1 MSYLIQ
7 NEVIKDLAAL
17 ENSNTYNKEEKLL
30 YTVKETAYI
39 LGCNVH
45 LVYNLVNKG
54 LLPALKLGS
63 LKIRKASIEKFLDK
77 YDGMDLTNL
86 DNIVTLNGTE

>member
-1 MSYLIQ
+1 MEDL
-7 NEVIKDLAAL
+7 EVPELA
-17 ENSNTYNKEEKLL
+17 NTYNKEEKLL

-86 DNIVTLNGTE
+86 DNIVALNGTE

>member
-1 MSYLIQ
+1 MEDL
-7 NEVIKDLAAL
+7 EVPELA
-17 ENSNTYNKEEKLL
+17 NTYNKEEKLL
-30 YTVKETAYI
+30 YTVKETAYV

-45 LVYNLVNKG
+45 LVYNLVNEG

-86 DNIVTLNGTE
+86 DNIVALNGTE

>member
-1 MSYLIQ
+1 MEDL
-7 NEVIKDLAAL
+7 EVPELA
-17 ENSNTYNKEEKLL
+17 NKHNKEEKLL
-30 YTVKETAYI
+30 YTVKETAYV

-63 LKIRKASIEKFLDK
+63 LKIRKTSIEKFLDE
-77 YDGMDLTNL
+77 YDGKDLTNL
-86 DNIVTLNGTE
+86 DNIVALNSTE

>member
-1 MSYLIQ
+1 MEDL
-7 NEVIKDLAAL
+7 EVPELA
-17 ENSNTYNKEEKLL
+17 NTYNKEEKLL
-30 YTVKETAYI
+30 YTVKETAYV

-86 DNIVTLNGTE
+86 DNIVALNGIE

>member
-1 MSYLIQ
+1 M
-7 NEVIKDLAAL
+7 DLAVR
-17 ENSNTYNKEEKLL
+17 ENNNTYNKEEKLL
-30 YTVKETAYI
+30 YTVKEAAYV

>member
-1 MSYLIQ
+1 MERSVEDL
-7 NEVIKDLAAL
+7 EVLELA
-17 ENSNTYNKEEKLL
+17 NTHNKEEKLL
-30 YTVKETAYI
+30 YTVKEAAYV

-86 DNIVTLNGTE
+86 DNIVVLNSTE

>member
-1 MSYLIQ
+1 MEDL
-7 NEVIKDLAAL
+7 EVPELA
-17 ENSNTYNKEEKLL
+17 NTYNKEEKLL

-63 LKIRKASIEKFLDK
+63 LKIRKTSIEKFLDE
-77 YDGMDLTNL
+77 YDGKDLTNL
-86 DNIVTLNGTE
+86 DNIVALNGTE

>member
-1 MSYLIQ
+1 MAVQ
-7 NEVIKDLAAL
+7 
-17 ENSNTYNKEEKLL
+17 ENNNTYNKEEKLL
-30 YTVKETAYI
+30 YTVKEAAYV

-63 LKIRKASIEKFLDK
+63 LKIRKTSIEKFLDK
-77 YDGMDLTNL
+77 YDGMDLTIL
-86 DNIVTLNGTE
+86 DNIVVMNGIE

>member
-1 MSYLIQ
+1 MKERNVEDL
-7 NEVIKDLAAL
+7 EVLELA
-17 ENSNTYNKEEKLL
+17 NNKEEKLL
-30 YTVKETAYI
+30 YTVKETAYV

-63 LKIRKASIEKFLDK
+63 LKIRKTSIEKFLDE

-86 DNIVTLNGTE
+86 DNIVALNSTE

>member
-1 MSYLIQ
+1 MEDL
-7 NEVIKDLAAL
+7 EVPELA
-17 ENSNTYNKEEKLL
+17 NTYNKEEKLL
-30 YTVKETAYI
+30 YTVKETAYV

-63 LKIRKASIEKFLDK
+63 LKIRKSSIEKFLDK

-86 DNIVTLNGTE
+86 DNIVALNGTE

>member
-1 MSYLIQ
+1 MEDL
-7 NEVIKDLAAL
+7 EVPELA
-17 ENSNTYNKEEKLL
+17 NTYNKEEKLL
-30 YTVKETAYI
+30 YTVKETAYV

-86 DNIVTLNGTE
+86 DNIVALNGTE

>member
-1 MSYLIQ
+1 MK
-7 NEVIKDLAAL
+7 ERRGVDLAVR
-17 ENSNTYNKEEKLL
+17 ENNNTYNKEEKLL
-30 YTVKETAYI
+30 YTVKEAAYV

-86 DNIVTLNGTE
+86 DNIVALNGTE

>member
-1 MSYLIQ
+1 MR
-7 NEVIKDLAAL
+7 ERRGVDLAVR
-17 ENSNTYNKEEKLL
+17 ENNNTYNKEEKLL
-30 YTVKETAYI
+30 YTVKEAAYV

-86 DNIVTLNGTE
+86 DNIVALNGTE

>member
-1 MSYLIQ
+1 MK
-7 NEVIKDLAAL
+7 ERRGVDLAVR
-17 ENSNTYNKEEKLL
+17 ENNNTYNKEEKLL
-30 YTVKETAYI
+30 YTVKEAAYV

-86 DNIVTLNGTE
+86 DTIVALNGTE

>member
-1 MSYLIQ
+1 MK
-7 NEVIKDLAAL
+7 ERRGVDLAVQ
-17 ENSNTYNKEEKLL
+17 ENNNTYNKEEKLL
-30 YTVKETAYI
+30 YTVKEAAYV

-86 DNIVTLNGTE
+86 DNIVALNGTE

>member
-1 MSYLIQ
+1 MEDL
-7 NEVIKDLAAL
+7 EVPELA
-17 ENSNTYNKEEKLL
+17 NTYNKEEKLL

-86 DNIVTLNGTE
+86 DNIVALNGIE

>member
-1 MSYLIQ
+1 MEDL
-7 NEVIKDLAAL
+7 EVLELA
-17 ENSNTYNKEEKLL
+17 NNKEEKLL
-30 YTVKETAYI
+30 YTVKETAYV

-63 LKIRKASIEKFLDK
+63 LKIRKTSIEKFLDE

-86 DNIVTLNGTE
+86 DNIFALNSTE

>member
-1 MSYLIQ
+1 MEDL
-7 NEVIKDLAAL
+7 EVPELA
-17 ENSNTYNKEEKLL
+17 NTYNKEEKLL
-30 YTVKETAYI
+30 YTVKEAAYV

-86 DNIVTLNGTE
+86 DNIVALNGTE

>member
-1 MSYLIQ
+1 MEDL
-7 NEVIKDLAAL
+7 EVRELA
-17 ENSNTYNKEEKLL
+17 NTYNKEEKLL

-86 DNIVTLNGTE
+86 DNIVALNGTE

>member
-1 MSYLIQ
+1 M
-7 NEVIKDLAAL
+7 DLAVR
-17 ENSNTYNKEEKLL
+17 ENNNTYNQEEKLL
-30 YTVKETAYI
+30 YTVKEAAYV

-45 LVYNLVNKG
+45 LVYNLVDKG
-54 LLPALKLGS
+54 LLPALKIGS

-86 DNIVTLNGTE
+86 DNIVALNGTE

>member
-1 MSYLIQ
+1 MEDL
-7 NEVIKDLAAL
+7 EVPELA
-17 ENSNTYNKEEKLL
+17 NTHNKEEKLL
-30 YTVKETAYI
+30 YTVKETAYV

-63 LKIRKASIEKFLDK
+63 LKIRKTSIEKFLDE
-77 YDGMDLTNL
+77 YDGKDLTNL
-86 DNIVTLNGTE
+86 DNIVALNGTE

>member
-1 MSYLIQ
+1 MEDL
-7 NEVIKDLAAL
+7 EVPELA
-17 ENSNTYNKEEKLL
+17 NTYNKEEKLL

-63 LKIRKASIEKFLDK
+63 LKIRKASIGKFLDK

-86 DNIVTLNGTE
+86 DNIVALNGTE

>member
-1 MSYLIQ
+1 MEDL
-7 NEVIKDLAAL
+7 EVPELA
-17 ENSNTYNKEEKLL
+17 NTYNKEEKLL
-30 YTVKETAYI
+30 YTVKETAYV

-63 LKIRKASIEKFLDK
+63 LKIRKVSIEKFLDK

-86 DNIVTLNGTE
+86 DNIVALNGTE

>member
-1 MSYLIQ
+1 M
-7 NEVIKDLAAL
+7 DLAVR
-17 ENSNTYNKEEKLL
+17 ENNNTYNKEEKLL
-30 YTVKETAYI
+30 YTVKEAAYV

-63 LKIRKASIEKFLDK
+63 LKIRKTSIEKFLDK

-86 DNIVTLNGTE
+86 DNIVALNGTE

>member
-1 MSYLIQ
+1 MEDL
-7 NEVIKDLAAL
+7 EVPELA
-17 ENSNTYNKEEKLL
+17 NTYNKEERLL

-86 DNIVTLNGTE
+86 DNIVVLNGTE

>member
-1 MSYLIQ
+1 MEDL
-7 NEVIKDLAAL
+7 EVPELA
-17 ENSNTYNKEEKLL
+17 NTYNKEEKLL

-86 DNIVTLNGTE
+86 DNIVVLNGTE